1 MKKKILGIALIAMS
15 FVAFNGMAQTPS
27 NNNTVN
33 QENVQGGKKMNKQAR
48 KAQVNPFE
56 GLNLTESQ
64 QAQLQQLDSK
74 RKAARQ
80 EQANLRK
87 ENKQRNDSTRMAER
101 RSAKKAYLDE
111 VKAII
116 GPDQYV
122 VFLENM
128 YVNAGGNQRHGDKTA
143 FQQGKSKK
151 EQGNRQG
158 RGDRK
163 GNRGGQ
169 HANNAKVKGA
179 NSVNSN
185 S

>member
-1 MKKKILGIALIAMS
+1 MKKRILGIALIAMS
-15 FVAFNGMAQTPS
+15 LVAFNGMAQTTS
-27 NNNTVN
+27 NTDTVK
-33 QENVQGGKKMNKQAR
+33 QENVKSGKKAKQAR

-64 QAQLQQLDSK
+64 QTQLRQLDSK

-80 EQANLRK
+80 EQAKLRK
-87 ENKQRNDSTRMAER
+87 ENNQRNDSTRMAQR

-116 GPDQYV
+116 GPEQYV

-128 YVNAGGNQRHGDKTA
+128 YVNGDGRHHGDKSA
-143 FQQGKSKK
+143 LHQGKSKK
-151 EQGNRQG
+151 DHGNRHG

-163 GNRGGQ
+163 GNRGH
-169 HANNAKVKGA
+169 HANKAKAKTA
-179 NSVNSN
+179 NNMKSN